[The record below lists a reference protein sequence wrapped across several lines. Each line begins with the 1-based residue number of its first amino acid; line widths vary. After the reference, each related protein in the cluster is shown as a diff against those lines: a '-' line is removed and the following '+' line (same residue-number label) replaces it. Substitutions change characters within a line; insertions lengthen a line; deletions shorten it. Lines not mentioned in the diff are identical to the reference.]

1 MSEMSIQALAL
12 LLALAAG
19 MLLGVIFFGGLWWTV
34 RSGMTA
40 RQPAL
45 WFIGS
50 MILRTGIVTMGL
62 YFLLSLSGNSWKILL
77 GGLFG
82 FILARLLAT
91 RVLPAPLSK
100 VSPTAEPSVGISN
113 LYQRGEKEQGTQET
127 QGAQGAQ
134 GMRGGQRAEIAER
147 VGHAP

>member
-1 MSEMSIQALAL
+1 MNEISIQGFAL

-45 WFIGS
+45 WFICS
-50 MILRTGIVTMGL
+50 MMLRTGIVTMGF

-77 GGLFG
+77 GSLSG

-91 RVLPAPLSK
+91 RLLPAPLSK
-100 VSPTAEPSVGISN
+100 VSPAAEPSVGINN
-113 LYQRGEKEQGTQET
+113 LYQRGKKEQGTQET
-127 QGAQGAQ
+127 QGAQG
-134 GMRGGQRAEIAER
+134 MRGTQRAERAER
-147 VGHAP
+147 AGHAP

>member
-1 MSEMSIQALAL
+1 MNEISIQGFAL

-50 MILRTGIVTMGL
+50 MMLRTGIVTMGF
-62 YFLLSLSGNSWKILL
+62 YFLLSLSGNSWEILL
-77 GGLFG
+77 GSLSG

-91 RVLPAPLSK
+91 RLLPAPLSK
-100 VSPTAEPSVGISN
+100 VFPAAEPSVGINN
-113 LYQRGEKEQGTQET
+113 LYQRGKKEQGTQET
-127 QGAQGAQ
+127 QGAQG
-134 GMRGGQRAEIAER
+134 MRGTQRAERAER
-147 VGHAP
+147 AGHAP